1 MAIERG
7 ASQDIQDVVMAM
19 AHRGRLNVLANIMRK
34 SPQRIFREF
43 ADLDP
48 ELHVG
53 RGDVKYHLG
62 HSTDYVA
69 ENGRKVHLTLC
80 FNPSHLEYVNPVAI
94 GRMLLPRSI
103 KRSSSAAWDGDLDS
117 WRCCF
122 CW

>member
-80 FNPSHLEYVNPVAI
+80 FNPSHLGICESSRDWTNACPPGSIEAI
-94 GRMLLPRSI
+94 VLVSTE
-103 KRSSSAAWDGDLDS
+103 W
-117 WRCCF
+117 
-122 CW
+122 